1 MTDLNSEST
10 PKNPPLWSKNSSARG
25 WWDKYPLNPARGDP
39 PERGEKLERGL
50 QKEDMNN
57 RERKFMQKWERERER
72 ERETETETETETERA
87 KPEKL
92 FS

>member
-1 MTDLNSEST
+1 MTDLNSQST
-10 PKNPPLWSKNSSARG
+10 PKNPPSWSKNGSAGG

-39 PERGEKLERGL
+39 PGRGEKLERGL
-50 QKEDMNN
+50 QKEEMNN
-57 RERKFMQKWERERER
+57 RERGSMNYRERKFMQKWERERER
-72 ERETETETETETERA
+72 ERERA